1 MSRYLYPTVAHRST
15 SPVSLCVALVPIFS
29 GLAAAEQAE
38 VARFARPVRLGVGEF
53 LVHEGEPR
61 SRLFVVHEGQV
72 KVSRA
77 AGSGHETVLS
87 VLGPGDVGGE
97 VAFLTG
103 TRSESD
109 IVAVQPARVCV
120 FDHADLAVLLGR
132 YPQIGVGLL
141 RALAVK
147 LSSTQRML
155 AAITSTDVGARVA
168 AYLLDAPATWEASGQ
183 ATVHLPLSKKDV
195 AAYLGTTPETLSR
208 RLAEFERAGLI
219 ALRPA
224 RHIVIRDPVG
234 LETRAGGSG

>member
-1 MSRYLYPTVAHRST
+1 MAT
-15 SPVSLCVALVPIFS
+15 SPDSLCVALVPIFS
-29 GLAAAEQAE
+29 RLAAAQQAE
-38 VARFARPVRLGVGEF
+38 VARYARPVRLDVGEF
-53 LVHEGEPR
+53 LVREGEPT

-97 VAFLTG
+97 AAFLSG

-109 IVAVQPARVCV
+109 TVAVKPSRVCV
-120 FDHADLAVLLGR
+120 FDRADLAVLLGR
-132 YPQIGVGLL
+132 YPQIGVDML

-147 LSSTQRML
+147 LTSTQRML

-168 AYLLDAPATWEASGQ
+168 AYLLDAPATWETSGR
-183 ATVHLPLSKKDV
+183 AIVHLPLSKKDV

-219 ALRPA
+219 AMRPG
-224 RHIVIRDPVG
+224 RDIVIRDPGG
-234 LETRAGGSG
+234 LETRAAGSG